1 MKQKFIMMSVLI
13 QGPKQSGNDIDVYLR
28 PLVEEE
34 SQSLMKSLVKKKASR
49 HKTKPPPKKL
59 PYEKFEEESIVVA
72 QKDLDNW
79 WKSLE
84 ESKARR
90 LELQKKLTN
99 TTLHSSTRTK
109 EKINEHEKKQGDA
122 CKPSPLLDY
131 ERSLDKSYKVS
142 LKAKRA
148 RKDVAQLEQQSKQS
162 STR

>member
-13 QGPKQSGNDIDVYLR
+13 QGLKQHGNDIDVYLR

-59 PYEKFEEESIVVA
+59 PYEKSEEESIVVA

-79 WKSLE
+79 WKRLE

-90 LELQKKLTN
+90 LELQKNSPTPHYIAQRELRK
-99 TTLHSSTRTK
+99 
-109 EKINEHEKKQGDA
+109 KINEHEKKQGDA

-131 ERSLDKSYKVS
+131 ERSLDKSYKVL

-148 RKDVAQLEQQSKQS
+148 RKDVAQLGQQSKQS